1 MDTKH
6 EDQNAVKLAAFDA
19 LVSEYEGVL
28 LRYVTRIV
36 RSHDA
41 AQDIVQDAFIKLFQG
56 WEGELRPSSE
66 ISSWLYRVA
75 HNCAVD
81 YLRKETRRTLLHNR
95 HAEESDDFIHPN
107 RGEAFRLNESA
118 ENAAA
123 ALHKLSLRDQQL
135 IILKIYEEKSYKE
148 ISEITGLSV
157 GNVGYILHYALKKLA
172 EELKKSSAI

>member
-1 MDTKH
+1 MSH
-6 EDQNAVKLAAFDA
+6 GEQNADKLAAFDA

-28 LRYVTRIV
+28 LRYVARIV
-36 RSHDA
+36 QRHDT
-41 AQDIVQDAFIKLFQG
+41 AQDIVQDSFIKLFQN
-56 WEGELRPSSE
+56 WEGELRPSPE

-75 HNCAVD
+75 HNGAVD
-81 YLRKETRRTLLHNR
+81 YLRKETRRNLLHNR
-95 HAEESDDFIHPN
+95 QAEESDEFIQPN
-107 RGEAFRLNESA
+107 RGESFRLNEDA
-118 ENAAA
+118 EKAAA

-157 GNVGYILHYALKKLA
+157 SNVGYILHFALKKLA

>member
-1 MDTKH
+1 MTPDA
-6 EDQNAVKLAAFDA
+6 QNAGKIAAFDA
-19 LVSEYEGVL
+19 LVSEYEGIL
-28 LRYVTRIV
+28 LRYVIRIV
-36 RSHDA
+36 QSHDA
-41 AQDIVQDAFIKLFQG
+41 AQDIVQDSFIRLFQN
-56 WEGELRPSSE
+56 WDGELRPSPE

-95 HAEESDDFIHPN
+95 QAEENDDFIPPN

-118 ENAAA
+118 EKAAA

-135 IILKIYEEKSYKE
+135 IILKIYEEKSYRE

-157 GNVGYILHYALKKLA
+157 SNVGYILHFALKKLA
-172 EELKKSSAI
+172 EELKKSSVI